1 MTNEAGPGRG
11 RDRMRWT
18 SGLLVVLMLLATAS
32 IAMDASG
39 GVEATA
45 PPVAFTGAPL
55 EITLSA
61 PAASDPDDA
70 SPYVVSAGP
79 ERVEVT
85 PGAAAVSL
93 TITPRGRADLDLD
106 VDGELLRVETRLL
119 PGWVTLIPPLL
130 AIGVALVTRQVVVS
144 LLAGI
149 FVGAFILSG
158 FSPIVAVNDTLG
170 RFLAATAADPDRV
183 TITVIFLTL
192 GGMTGVVTRSGGAR
206 AVVDRLASRVR
217 DARGGQ
223 LATWAMGLVIFFD
236 DYSNSL
242 IVGNT
247 MRPLT
252 DRLRISREK
261 LAFLVD
267 ATSAPVASIA
277 PISTWI
283 GFEVG
288 LLADALVRT
297 GLERD
302 AYGLFLAS
310 IPYRFYPLLA
320 LTLGLAV
327 VLLGRDFGEMRR
339 AELRAREGGGV
350 VRPGS
355 EPLSRS
361 LDEDESASRRA
372 HPANAW
378 VPILTVIVIT
388 VAVIAVTGWIALEPG
403 DRTLRAVFGE
413 GNSYTA
419 LLWAAAWG
427 SIAAIGLAVGRRV
440 LSLQRAMAAW
450 TDGVASMTPA
460 LVILVLAWGIG
471 ATCEA
476 MGTAPVLVGYLGERV
491 PAAILPASVFVL
503 SALVSFSTG
512 TSWGTMAILVPLV
525 VPLGLA
531 VGGGAEVTLVGAVS
545 GVLAGS
551 VFGDHCSPISD
562 TTVLSSLA
570 SGSDH
575 VDHVRTQLPYALTA
589 GIAALLLGDLLSA
602 IGVPVVVCLLLGM
615 GAVVATVRFVGKP
628 VS

>member
-1 MTNEAGPGRG
+1 
-11 RDRMRWT
+11 
-18 SGLLVVLMLLATAS
+18 VVFS
-32 IAMDASG
+32 
-39 GVEATA
+39 
-45 PPVAFTGAPL
+45 GAPVTITVGDTL
-55 EITLSA
+55 E
-61 PAASDPDDA
+61 
-70 SPYVVSAGP
+70 
-79 ERVEVT
+79 
-85 PGAAAVSL
+85 VSL
-93 TITPRGRADLDLD
+93 TPRREADL
-106 VDGELLRVETRLL
+106 VVEVGGVPTRIETRLL
-119 PGWVTLIPPLL
+119 PGWVTLIPPIL
-130 AIGVALVTRQVVVS
+130 AIGIALLTRQVVVS

-149 FVGAFILSG
+149 FTGALILSG
-158 FSPIVAVNDTLG
+158 FSPLVAFDHTLG
-170 RFLAATAADPDRV
+170 RFLATTAADPDRV
-183 TITVIFLTL
+183 TIVVIFLVL

-236 DYSNSL
+236 DYSNTL

-261 LAFLVD
+261 LSFLVD

-288 LLADALVRT
+288 LLADALTRA
-297 GLERD
+297 GLDRD

-310 IPYRFYPLLA
+310 IPYRFYPLFILV
-320 LTLGLAV
+320 LGLAV
-327 VLLGRDFGEMRR
+327 ILLGRDFGEMRR
-339 AELRAREGGGV
+339 AEARARAGGGV

-355 EPLSRS
+355 VPLSRS
-361 LDEDESASRRA
+361 LEEDADTGAAA
-372 HPANAW
+372 HPADAL
-378 VPILTVIVIT
+378 VPILTVIVVT
-388 VAVIAVTGWIALEPG
+388 VAVIVATGWTALEPG
-403 DRTLRAVFGE
+403 ARSVRAVFGE

-427 SIAAIGLAVGRRV
+427 SITAVGLAVGRRV
-440 LSLQRAMAAW
+440 LSLQKAMAAW

-471 ATCEA
+471 AVCEA
-476 MGTAPVLVGYLGERV
+476 MGTAQVLVGYLGERV
-491 PAAILPASVFVL
+491 PALLLPASVFVL

-525 VPLGLA
+525 VPLGMA
-531 VGGGAEVTLVGAVS
+531 VGGGAEITLVGAVS

-570 SGSDH
+570 SGVDH

-589 GIAALLLGDLLSA
+589 GAIAVVLGDLLSA
-602 IGVPVVVCLLLGM
+602 AGVPVAVCLALG
-615 GAVVATVRFVGKP
+615 GVAVVATVRFLGRPSASV
-628 VS
+628 